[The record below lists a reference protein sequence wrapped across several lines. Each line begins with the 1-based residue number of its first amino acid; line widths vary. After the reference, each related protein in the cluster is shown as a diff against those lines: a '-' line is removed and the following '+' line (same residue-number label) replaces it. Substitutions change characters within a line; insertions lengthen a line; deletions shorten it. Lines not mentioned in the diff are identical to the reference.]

1 MAEPL
6 YVLADTAVVGNLGT
20 TQLAGLALASQS
32 LLLIHAMFT
41 FLAYGTTAVVARLSG
56 AGAEG
61 EAARWGVQGML
72 VAAVFGATLAG
83 LMSVFAQDVLE
94 LLGGKDEVLSEALV
108 YLRISLGGLPAML
121 MTLAG
126 AGFLRGQLDT
136 VRPLKVAVYT
146 AVGNLALE
154 LVLIYGLGFGIGASA
169 LSTVLAQWAAAA
181 AYIWWITRWALAHRV
196 GFGLNLNLLRQMS
209 KVGIDLLARTI
220 VLRGAFVASTAVA
233 ARVGT
238 AELAAHQ
245 VVFEFFNFTSLVL
258 DAVAIAGQGMVGK
271 LLGAKDA
278 LTARAV
284 GKRILEWGL
293 VLGVVAATL
302 IFVLRGVLPLV
313 FSDDPA
319 VIATTSFLL
328 MHLAA
333 MLPLGGVVFALD
345 GVLIGAGDFR
355 FLAWAMAASAAV
367 YAPLLWVVSSS
378 GAGVGWLWGTL
389 WVFILARL
397 ASLLGRFAGASWLR
411 LGEVK

>member
-6 YVLADTAVVGNLGT
+6 YVLADTAVVGHLGT
-20 TQLAGLALASQS
+20 SQLAGLALASQS

-56 AGAEG
+56 AGAEN

-72 VAAVFGATLAG
+72 VAAFFGAILAG

-94 LLGGKDEVLSEALV
+94 LLGGEGEVLNEALV
-108 YLRISLGGLPAML
+108 YLEISLGGLPAML

-146 AVGNLALE
+146 AVGNLVLE

-181 AYIWWITRWALAHRV
+181 AYIWWITRWARTHRV
-196 GFGLNLNLLRQMS
+196 GFGLDLDLLRQMS

-220 VLRGAFVASTAVA
+220 VLRGAFVAATAVA
-233 ARVGT
+233 ARVG
-238 AELAAHQ
+238 AVELAAHQ
-245 VVFEFFNFTSLVL
+245 VVFEFFNFTSLAL

-293 VLGVVAATL
+293 VLGVLAATL

-328 MHLAA
+328 MPLAA
-333 MLPLGGVVFALD
+333 MLPLGGMVFALD

-355 FLAWAMAASAAV
+355 FLAWAMAASAAL
-367 YAPLLWVVSSS
+367 YAPLLWVVGNSD
-378 GAGVGWLWGTL
+378 AGVGWLWVTL
-389 WVFILARL
+389 WVFLLARL
-397 ASLLGRFAGASWLR
+397 ATLLGRFAGASWLR
-411 LGEVK
+411 LGGVK